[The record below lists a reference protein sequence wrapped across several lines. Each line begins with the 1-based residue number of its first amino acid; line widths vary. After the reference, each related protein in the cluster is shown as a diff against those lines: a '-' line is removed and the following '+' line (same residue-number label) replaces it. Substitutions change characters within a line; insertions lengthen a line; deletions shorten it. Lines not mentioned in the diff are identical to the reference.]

1 MGLYQAQELVNA
13 EQLLLMLQV
22 YVCLCVCV
30 CVCVCVGGWEGG
42 CGCT

>member
-30 CVCVCVGGWEGG
+30 CVCGCVGGWEGG